1 VTLFIGDFSH
11 YDDTFTLAIAQ
22 RVRADG
28 IVALSH
34 KVSEGLGGL
43 DDEADECFTY
53 SRQAGFE
60 FIGAYGIP
68 RTGDGAAQ
76 ARVLVNRCDAIAPWW
91 RTFPGWFWQ
100 VDLERWP
107 YDSVSPQDGREYADE
122 LAKTGKRV
130 LVYASKGQYGDAL
143 RGWPY
148 PLWNAN
154 YPSSRQ
160 AGYRALYPGDQGV
173 GWGSYS
179 GQVPAFWQ
187 YASSATIGGLTTCD
201 ISAYRGTLDQ
211 LRALLT
217 TGGVHPNTSTGGDD
231 VSLDDPI
238 PGTGT
243 PDAHKQPRSGK
254 EVLSDLW
261 WMTGAAGYTGWQA
274 EQLLNSRKILA
285 GQAASQKREEATL
298 AALTA
303 LASGGTSV
311 DTAAVL
317 ARINEVAEQES
328 AAVTALHQELADLRA
343 ARAAAAQ
350 AEAGALAE

>member
-1 VTLFIGDFSH
+1 MTLFLGDFSH
-11 YDDTFTLAIAQ
+11 YDDTFTLSIAQ
-22 RVRADG
+22 RIKADG
-28 IVALSH
+28 IVGLSH

-60 FIGAYGIP
+60 FIGGYGVV

-76 ARVLVNRCDAIAPWW
+76 ARVMIARCDVIAPWW
-91 RTFPGWFWQ
+91 RSFPGWFWQ
-100 VDLERWP
+100 VDLERWD
-107 YDSVSPQDGREYADE
+107 YDNVSAQDGREYADE

-130 LVYASKGQYGDAL
+130 VVYASKGQYGDSL

-160 AGYRALYPGDQGV
+160 APYRSLYPGDSGP
-173 GWGSYS
+173 GWVTYS
-179 GQVPAFWQ
+179 GQMPAFWQ

-201 ISAYRGTLDQ
+201 VSAYRGTLDQ
-211 LRALLT
+211 LRALI
-217 TGGVHPNTSTGGDD
+217 TGRVSTSSISTGGDD
-231 VSLDDPI
+231 VSLSDPI

-243 PDAHKQPRSGK
+243 PDAHKQDRSGK
-254 EVLSDLW
+254 EVLHDVW
-261 WMTGAAGYTGWQA
+261 WALGAAGYSDWQA
-274 EQLLNSRKILA
+274 EQLLNTRRILA

-328 AAVTALHQELADLRA
+328 AAVTALHQELADLRS

-350 AEAGALAE
+350 AEATALAE